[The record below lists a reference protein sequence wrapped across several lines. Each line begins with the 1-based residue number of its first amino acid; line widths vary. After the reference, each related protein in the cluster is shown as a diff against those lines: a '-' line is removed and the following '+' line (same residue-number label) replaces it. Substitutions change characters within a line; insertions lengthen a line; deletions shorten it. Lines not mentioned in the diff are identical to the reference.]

1 MPKINLLPWREAL
14 RQKRKKEFLGAL
26 LGAVLV
32 GGLLSYGYKLTVQSQ
47 TRGQNQR
54 NELLRTEIAELDQQI
69 AEILTLESQKERLLA
84 RMEIIDQLQKSRPEV
99 VHLFDELVE
108 TLPDGVHLTEIKQ
121 TSSRIELAGSAQSS
135 TRVAAL
141 MRNIDQ
147 SEWLREP
154 GLDIV
159 ETFDQGPSR
168 NAQFKI
174 FALQVSDDATG
185 ESAQAEAAQ

>member
-1 MPKINLLPWREAL
+1 
-14 RQKRKKEFLGAL
+14 
-26 LGAVLV
+26 
-32 GGLLSYGYKLTVQSQ
+32 
-47 TRGQNQR
+47 
-54 NELLRTEIAELDQQI
+54 
-69 AEILTLESQKERLLA
+69 
-84 RMEIIDQLQKSRPEV
+84 
-99 VHLFDELVE
+99 LFDELVE